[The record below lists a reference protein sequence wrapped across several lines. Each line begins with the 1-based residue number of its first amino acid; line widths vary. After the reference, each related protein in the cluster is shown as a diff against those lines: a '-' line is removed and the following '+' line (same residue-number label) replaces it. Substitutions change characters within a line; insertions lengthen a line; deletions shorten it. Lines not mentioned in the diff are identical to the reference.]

1 MINAVDA
8 AKAIASSPDRS
19 VFVLRLAAI
28 FHSPNSLHMVFDN
41 PIVADLNSLLRGR
54 NEDGSLKSSE
64 AVAVC
69 VATCVFAALEY
80 LHGKGLIYRSVHP
93 EGVYVDVNG
102 QAVLGTFRATKVDHD
117 AAQ

>member
-1 MINAVDA
+1 MDA

-41 PIVADLNSLLRGR
+41 PIVAALNSLLRGR